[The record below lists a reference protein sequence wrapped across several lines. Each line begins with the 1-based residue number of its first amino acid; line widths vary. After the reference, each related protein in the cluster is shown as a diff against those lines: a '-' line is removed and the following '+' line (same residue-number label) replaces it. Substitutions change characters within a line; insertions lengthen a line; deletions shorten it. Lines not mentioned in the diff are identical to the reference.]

1 MYPED
6 WTMPLQLLLTNQNAT
21 DPFGVMSAGDSSQE
35 TTFMKQ
41 EALNLEYDVAVSLK
55 TVDNG
60 YEARSGIELEILMT
74 RKGGYIIIGPPALL
88 VLVSWVS

>member
-1 MYPED
+1 
-6 WTMPLQLLLTNQNAT
+6 MPLQLLLTNENAT

-60 YEARSGIELEILMT
+60 YEATRSGHILIFFCFLFVKT
-74 RKGGYIIIGPPALL
+74 H
-88 VLVSWVS
+88 